1 MTFPNR
7 YPAGMSFWKIRRG
20 LALVVAVVLAA
31 GLVTHGFGGPDMVVT
46 SAVTAAHDMPM
57 PGDMPSKCDGCAGD
71 ERGLSPTACSAL
83 CGSVIAAPL
92 LNVVLFAV
100 PAEILSPTA
109 GSRAIGRTDP
119 PDPYPPRRISVN

>member
-7 YPAGMSFWKIRRG
+7 YPAGMSFWKIRRV

-57 PGDMPSKCDGCAGD
+57 AARAM
-71 ERGLSPTACSAL
+71 RGASHRQRVLL
-83 CGSVIAAPL
+83 FVAP
-92 LNVVLFAV
+92 
-100 PAEILSPTA
+100 
-109 GSRAIGRTDP
+109 
-119 PDPYPPRRISVN
+119 